1 MDHTDRFTG
10 RQEDYQAGR
19 PSYAQGLLDWLEA
32 LYTPPGYFAA
42 ADVGSGTGKLSAQL
56 LAAGFRVC
64 GVEPNRD
71 MRSAAESLLG
81 ADPRFTSRNGTDRDT
96 GLPDRSV
103 GFVTAAQAFHWFD
116 GAAFARECRRIL
128 RPGGQVYLI
137 WNIRTDAPVNH
148 ALAGLFRVHC
158 PDFRGFSGG
167 MAEDDPR
174 IRAFFGGRYEKRRFP
189 NPLTL
194 DRDRFLRRCF
204 SSSYSLREGDAGYP
218 AYLAAL
224 EDLFGQ
230 FSQNG
235 LLLQPNE
242 TLVYA
247 GAPAVEA
254 PERST
259 Y

>member
-1 MDHTDRFTG
+1 MRIALRHDTIGIRIGKQETEVVPWTTRTASPGG
-10 RQEDYQAGR
+10 RKD
-19 PSYAQGLLDWLEA
+19 
-32 LYTPPGYFAA
+32 FAA

-103 GFVTAAQAFHWFD
+103 DFVTAAQAFHWFD

-137 WNIRTDAPVNH
+137 WNIRTDAPVNQ

>member
-32 LYTPPGYFAA
+32 LYTPPGDFAA

-56 LAAGFRVC
+56 LAA
-64 GVEPNRD
+64 D
-71 MRSAAESLLG
+71 SASAAWSPTGTCG
-81 ADPRFTSRNGTDRDT
+81 ARQNRFWERIPVSPPGTARTGTRGCRTGPWTSSQPPRRST
-96 GLPDRSV
+96 GSTAPPLPGS
-103 GFVTAAQAFHWFD
+103 AA
-116 GAAFARECRRIL
+116 GSCT
-128 RPGGQVYLI
+128 PGGQVYLI
-137 WNIRTDAPVNH
+137 WNIRTDAPVNQ

-174 IRAFFGGRYEKRRFP
+174 IRAFFGERYEKRRFP

-242 TLVYA
+242 TLV
-247 GAPAVEA
+247 
-254 PERST
+254 
-259 Y
+259 

>member
-19 PSYAQGLLDWLEA
+19 PSYAQGLLDWLET
-32 LYTPPGYFAA
+32 LYTPPG
-42 ADVGSGTGKLSAQL
+42 
-56 LAAGFRVC
+56 
-64 GVEPNRD
+64 
-71 MRSAAESLLG
+71 
-81 ADPRFTSRNGTDRDT
+81 
-96 GLPDRSV
+96 
-103 GFVTAAQAFHWFD
+103 
-116 GAAFARECRRIL
+116 AFARECRRIL

-137 WNIRTDAPVNH
+137 WNIRTDAPVNQ

-174 IRAFFGGRYEKRRFP
+174 IRAFLGGRYEKRRFP

-224 EDLFGQ
+224 EDLFGL

-247 GAPAVEA
+247 GAPAVEL

>member
-1 MDHTDRFTG
+1 MD
-10 RQEDYQAGR
+10 
-19 PSYAQGLLDWLEA
+19 
-32 LYTPPGYFAA
+32 
-42 ADVGSGTGKLSAQL
+42 
-56 LAAGFRVC
+56 
-64 GVEPNRD
+64 
-71 MRSAAESLLG
+71 
-81 ADPRFTSRNGTDRDT
+81 
-96 GLPDRSV
+96 
-103 GFVTAAQAFHWFD
+103 FVTAAQAFHWFD

-137 WNIRTDAPVNH
+137 WNIRTDAPVNQ